1 METAKERNQEM
12 KAYLKFSLW
21 SAAVAVAAYG
31 GWWHLVTA
39 LAVFGIT
46 SIVMKLRLSKKETE
60 LVWIGDVPKGDDGD
74 TSFVDTSC
82 LCDPE
87 TEKRIAGKEKTLQRI
102 DSWEH
107 TLLLVFC
114 ILAGFSLLC
123 GAFRVAMYE
132 ALLNLI
138 PACVCE
144 IIARVQKERFQKA
157 CHAME
162 RRRDA
167 LLLEKPRPYLWIG
180 DTRSQSRIC
189 RLFETEKEARIAW
202 GICCLA
208 EFDFMIYPRD
218 FFPLACGGRYP
229 QVKERLEKIFQ
240 MTVRPVTFGKLVRE
254 VAARQNRPF
263 PKSAKDVFL
272 PVGTASAPPLSAR
285 LARAYDPLHGS
296 WSGINALISEEEM
309 KARPEFSEIRFC
321 SYWRTRE
328 EAAAALSVRG
338 LLVEAE
344 WWDAD
349 AMCYPN
355 DPMLLFFCRIDSMD
369 DVEFVME
376 IEEHFGISIPDGE
389 CEILNRATFGDFVAY
404 LLDKQKQQVSY
415 AGKEKKNGDRMKS

>member
-1 METAKERNQEM
+1 
-12 KAYLKFSLW
+12 
-21 SAAVAVAAYG
+21 
-31 GWWHLVTA
+31 
-39 LAVFGIT
+39 
-46 SIVMKLRLSKKETE
+46 
-60 LVWIGDVPKGDDGD
+60 
-74 TSFVDTSC
+74 
-82 LCDPE
+82 
-87 TEKRIAGKEKTLQRI
+87 
-102 DSWEH
+102 
-107 TLLLVFC
+107 
-114 ILAGFSLLC
+114 
-123 GAFRVAMYE
+123 MYE

-138 PACVCE
+138 PACACE

-180 DTRSQSRIC
+180 DTRSQSRIAAFSRRKK
-189 RLFETEKEARIAW
+189 RLRIAW

-263 PKSAKDVFL
+263 PKSAKDVSFR
-272 PVGTASAPPLSAR
+272 SEQHPLHRSPHG

-344 WWDAD
+344 WWEAD

-355 DPMLLFFCRIDSMD
+355 ESDAAVFLP
-369 DVEFVME
+369 
-376 IEEHFGISIPDGE
+376 H
-389 CEILNRATFGDFVAY
+389 
-404 LLDKQKQQVSY
+404 
-415 AGKEKKNGDRMKS
+415 

>member
-1 METAKERNQEM
+1 M

-31 GWWHLVTA
+31 VWWYLVTA

-46 SIVMKLRLSKKETE
+46 SSALKLRLSEKETE
-60 LVWIGDVPKGDDGD
+60 LVWIGDVPKGDGGD
-74 TSFVDTSC
+74 TSFEDTSC

-87 TEKRIAGKEKTLQRI
+87 TEKKITEKEKTLQRI
-102 DSWEH
+102 DSLAH
-107 TLLLVFC
+107 ILLMVFC
-114 ILAGFSLLC
+114 ISAGFSLLC

-144 IIARVQKERFQKA
+144 IIARMQMESFQKA
-157 CHAME
+157 CHEME

-189 RLFETEKEARIAW
+189 RFFETEKEARIAW
-202 GICCLA
+202 GICWLA
-208 EFDFMIYPRD
+208 EFDFMIYPQD

-229 QVKERLEKIFQ
+229 QVKKCLEKIFQ
-240 MTVRPVTFGKLVRE
+240 MTVRPVTFGKLVME
-254 VAARQNRPF
+254 IAARQNRPF
-263 PKSAKDVFL
+263 PKSAKDVFH
-272 PVGTASAPPLSAR
+272 PVGRASAPPLSTR
-285 LARAYDPLHGS
+285 LARVYDPLHGS
-296 WSGINALISEEEM
+296 WGGINARISEEEM
-309 KARPEFSEIRFC
+309 KERPAFTETRFC
-321 SYWRTRE
+321 SYWRSRG

-355 DPMLLFFCRIDSMD
+355 DPMQLFFCRIDSMD
-369 DVEFVME
+369 DVELIMQL
-376 IEEHFGISIPDGE
+376 EEHFRITIPDE
-389 CEILNRATFGDFVAY
+389 EWEILLSRATLGDFVAY
-404 LLDKQKQQVSY
+404 LLDKQSQQASY
-415 AGKEKKNGDRMKS
+415 AGKEEKNENKVKI

>member
-1 METAKERNQEM
+1 M

-46 SIVMKLRLSKKETE
+46 LTVMKLRLSKKETE
-60 LVWIGDVPKGDDGD
+60 LVWIGDVPKGDEG
-74 TSFVDTSC
+74 TA
-82 LCDPE
+82 LPE
-87 TEKRIAGKEKTLQRI
+87 DAFCFCNPEMEKKIAGKEKTLQRI

-107 TLLLVFC
+107 ALLIVFC
-114 ILAGFSLLC
+114 IFAGVALFS
-123 GAFRVAMYE
+123 GNFRVALYGI
-132 ALLNLI
+132 LLNLV
-138 PACVCE
+138 PACACE
-144 IIARVQKERFQKA
+144 IIARMQKESFQKA

-167 LLLEKPRPYLWIG
+167 LLLENLRPYLWIG

-208 EFDFMIYPRD
+208 ELDFMIYPQD
-218 FFPLACGGRYP
+218 FFPLICGSRYP

-263 PKSAKDVFL
+263 PKSAKDVFH

-285 LARAYDPLHGS
+285 LARAYDPRHGS
-296 WSGINALISEEEM
+296 WGINALISEEEM
-309 KARPEFSEIRFC
+309 NARPEFSEARFC
-321 SYWRTRE
+321 SYWRTRA

-389 CEILNRATFGDFVAY
+389 CEILSRATFGDFVAY
-404 LLDKQKQQVSY
+404 LLDQQKQQASH
-415 AGKEKKNGDRMKS
+415 AGKEEKNGRKT